1 MSQLAGTRQIRGA
14 NRAAWTPNLISL
26 PAWPREPPAEKQGI
40 CSLATMKHGSRN
52 EVANTGVSSRSSV
65 WGGGFDQGILDA
77 TLLTKT
83 EMKGVG
89 GEMRSSLRSGK
100 P

>member
-1 MSQLAGTRQIRGA
+1 MASRAASWKARNLQSQLAA
-14 NRAAWTPNLISL
+14 
-26 PAWPREPPAEKQGI
+26 
-40 CSLATMKHGSRN
+40 MKHGSRN
-52 EVANTGVSSRSSV
+52 EVANTGVSSRSSA

-89 GEMRSSLRSGK
+89 GEMRSSLRSEK